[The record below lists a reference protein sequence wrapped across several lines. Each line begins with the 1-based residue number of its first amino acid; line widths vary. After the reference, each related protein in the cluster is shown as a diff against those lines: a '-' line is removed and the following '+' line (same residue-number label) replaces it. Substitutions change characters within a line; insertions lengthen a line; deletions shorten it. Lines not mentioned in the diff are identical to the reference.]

1 MWVMRDRAKD
11 SRAGHRYPRIIYTYM
26 STRIIERA
34 LPLKRPAVR
43 HAPKAY
49 PTSWTIILVVADV
62 VLFIVA
68 STLGTLIGFHH
79 WQSSRIVSH
88 LLIAEVLYVA
98 LWVLVFDR
106 LGLYRRTFALSMKD
120 ELYYT
125 VAALILGTIP
135 QLVLFTIY
143 PGISTSRI
151 ALLYALL
158 FSIVLV
164 GSCRSMLHRIRQ
176 SQWFKGRR
184 RVSIVGTAECV
195 TRVVESLELGD
206 DSETLL
212 IVVDDIEETVGHIDL
227 TRDADLHRIEWFNHA
242 RMWGCDSL
250 ILTEMVPPHVLG
262 HLLEAAARER
272 IRLSFA
278 PPRITRYAYD
288 LSLRTDGRQVLI
300 VPARLRACTPRAQ
313 LLKRLMD
320 IVFACV
326 ALLIFAPVMLLAAI
340 AVYLESGAPI
350 IYRQERIGAGGKPFS
365 ILKFRSMR
373 HDAERDAGA
382 RWATENDPRKTR
394 VGTFI
399 RRFSIDEMPQLFNVL
414 RGDMSLVGPRP
425 ERPIFVDLF
434 RAELSR
440 YDERHLVRPGIT
452 GWSHVH
458 MNRSVGTSAVAE
470 RLEYDLQY
478 VEHWSPFLDVA
489 VLFQTLCEFVFHRAA

>member
-1 MWVMRDRAKD
+1 MA
-11 SRAGHRYPRIIYTYM
+11 
-26 STRIIERA
+26 TRIIER
-34 LPLKRPAVR
+34 PAQLRTPTVR
-43 HAPKAY
+43 NAPTPY
-49 PTSWTIILVVADV
+49 SGRWIGILLASDV
-62 VLFIVA
+62 VLFVVA
-68 STLGTLIGFHH
+68 SGLGALIGFHH
-79 WQSSRIVSH
+79 WNSPRILGH

-125 VAALILGTIP
+125 IAALIMGTIP

-151 ALLYALL
+151 ALIYALA

-164 GSCRSMLHRIRQ
+164 GSSRALFHRMRQ
-176 SQWFKGRR
+176 IQWVKGKRR
-184 RVSIVGTAECV
+184 ICIVGTTEGV
-195 TRVVESLELGD
+195 SSVLESLELSD

-212 IVVDDIEETVGHIDL
+212 ITVDDINETVAQIDL
-227 TRDADLHRIEWFNHA
+227 SRDADLDRIEWFNHA
-242 RMWGCDSL
+242 RRWGCDAL
-250 ILTEMVPPHVLG
+250 ILAEMLPPHLLG
-262 HLLEAAARER
+262 YMLEVAARER
-272 IRLSFA
+272 IRLAFA
-278 PPRITRYAYD
+278 PPRFARYAYD

-313 LLKRLMD
+313 LLKRLAD
-320 IVFACV
+320 ILFACV
-326 ALLIFAPVMLLAAI
+326 ALALFAPVMVLAAI
-340 AVYLESGAPI
+340 AVYLDSGLPI
-350 IYRQERIGAGGKPFS
+350 LFAQERTGAGGKPFN

-373 HDAERDAGA
+373 QDAEREGGA
-382 RWATENDPRKTR
+382 VWATEHDPRKTR
-394 VGTFI
+394 VGAFL
-399 RRFSIDEMPQLFNVL
+399 RRFSIDELPQLFNVL

-434 RAELSR
+434 RTTLPR

-458 MNRSVGTSAVAE
+458 MKRNVATSAAAE

-478 VEHWSPFLDVA
+478 LEHWSLYLDVA
-489 VLFQTLCEFVFHRAA
+489 VLFQTLCEFLFHRAA

>member
-1 MWVMRDRAKD
+1 MA
-11 SRAGHRYPRIIYTYM
+11 
-26 STRIIERA
+26 TRIIER
-34 LPLKRPAVR
+34 PAQLRTPTVR
-43 HAPKAY
+43 NAPKPY
-49 PTSWTIILVVADV
+49 SRRWIGILLASDVMLFVVA
-62 VLFIVA
+62 
-68 STLGTLIGFHH
+68 SGLGALIGFHH
-79 WQSSRIVSH
+79 WNSPRILGH

-125 VAALILGTIP
+125 VAALIMGTIP

-151 ALLYALL
+151 ALIYALA

-164 GSCRSMLHRIRQ
+164 GSSRALFHRMRQ
-176 SQWFKGRR
+176 IQWVKGKRR
-184 RVSIVGTAECV
+184 ICIVGTTEGV
-195 TRVVESLELGD
+195 SSVLESLELAD

-212 IVVDDIEETVGHIDL
+212 ITVDDINETVAQIDL
-227 TRDADLHRIEWFNHA
+227 SRDADLDRIEWFNHA
-242 RMWGCDSL
+242 RRWGSDAL
-250 ILTEMVPPHVLG
+250 ILAEMLPPHLLG
-262 HLLEAAARER
+262 YMLEVAARER
-272 IRLSFA
+272 IRLAFA
-278 PPRITRYAYD
+278 PPRFARYAYD

-313 LLKRLMD
+313 LLKRLAD

-326 ALLIFAPVMLLAAI
+326 ALALFAPVMVLAAI
-340 AVYLESGAPI
+340 AVYLDSGLPI
-350 IYRQERIGAGGKPFS
+350 LFAQERTGAGGRPFK

-373 HDAERDAGA
+373 QDAEREGGA
-382 RWATENDPRKTR
+382 VWATEHDPRKTR
-394 VGTFI
+394 VGAFL
-399 RRFSIDEMPQLFNVL
+399 RRFSIDELPQLFNVL

-434 RAELSR
+434 RATLPR

-458 MNRSVGTSAVAE
+458 MKRNVATSAAAE

-478 VEHWSPFLDVA
+478 LENWSLYLDVA
-489 VLFQTLCEFVFHRAA
+489 VLFQTLCEFLFHRAA